1 MGWGGGGECLS
12 PRPEEIFKCQYSG
25 KKKNKFL
32 VRSAFCLAGTFVT
45 LTAMYFTYCCMG
57 ITMLLV
63 CSPPK
68 YYDLP
73 PPPPPLSE
81 ISKDWRGKQ
90 IFGQENTA
98 PESPRLHQIDWVHLP
113 SISLR
118 LKASWNRSK
127 CTEANW
133 HISIIR

>member
-12 PRPEEIFKCQYSG
+12 PRPKEIFKCQYSG
-25 KKKNKFL
+25 KKKNTFFGKKRL
-32 VRSAFCLAGTFVT
+32 LSGRDFCHTHCYVLYV
-45 LTAMYFTYCCMG
+45 LLYG

-68 YYDLP
+68 YYDLL

-98 PESPRLHQIDWVHLP
+98 PESPRHQIDWVHLP